1 MLVLI
6 SLLPLS
12 WFIPGSPLPTY
23 SILWPTF
30 IGIKTMSVREERG
43 SGFGKSR
50 AGILHRCLDMKSLG
64 QSVCPLGDVVGMGVC
79 MYL

>member
-23 SILWPTF
+23 SILWPTL
-30 IGIKTMSVREERG
+30 IGIYTMSVKQERG

-50 AGILHRCLDMKSLG
+50 AGILPRCFDM
-64 QSVCPLGDVVGMGVC
+64 
-79 MYL
+79 